1 MAKYANSTQEF
12 YEGLGFIYME
22 LINFVKGEAELESEL
37 DKVFFML
44 KNMSTLKK
52 LPRILNSGVFQRFF
66 QLASYAKLTKEE
78 RYMYDISLKRKWD
91 AEAVRQAQ
99 EEDRQALL
107 AKQQALEAQ
116 RQALEE
122 KQRALEEAHVLNLTQ
137 AKKEALAEGLAE
149 GERKRA
155 IESARKMK
163 NDGLPIEQIIRFTEL
178 SAEELRRTLRSKVEK
193 L

>member
-1 MAKYANSTQEF
+1 MLLNAFDLYGQQESFVEIAKYANSTQEF

-44 KNMSTLKK
+44 KNMSRLKK

-91 AEAVRQAQ
+91 AEAVRQAH
-99 EEDRQALL
+99 EEDRQELL
-107 AKQQALEAQ
+107 AKQQALEVQ
-116 RQALEE
+116 RQALEAE
-122 KQRALEEAHVLNLTQ
+122 RQALEQSKQALQQKQQALEEAHASNLVQ
-137 AKKEALAEGLAE
+137 A
-149 GERKRA
+149 
-155 IESARKMK
+155 
-163 NDGLPIEQIIRFTEL
+163 
-178 SAEELRRTLRSKVEK
+178 
-193 L
+193 

>member
-1 MAKYANSTQEF
+1 
-12 YEGLGFIYME
+12 ME